1 MIEQIRA
8 IPFIAES
15 EAVKLLPDRR
25 VERYTRI
32 LQASEF
38 LPSQLTLSC
47 DRPVY
52 VEAKKFFALLAA
64 TSTVSAEPTCL
75 TVGLQNGA
83 VYRLPFMDVQWDD
96 MRPRPSGAPRSVET
110 DIMGLSTC
118 ILGNNMRPELQC
130 IYMDAQGAVTC
141 DSINACIN
149 PNVRFD
155 EPILMLPDIQP
166 MLWGRKFAVLSD
178 ANLLHIE
185 GDGFTVQIMSP
196 EEKGD
201 DWAML
206 RELAATPTEPV
217 FKGAI
222 EESLR
227 RLANFGECVRF
238 KEGKLVVG
246 ANEEPGLANMD
257 SGNVEFKIASLT
269 KLLPYATKLALAGT
283 NIHLYDAAGMQF
295 IVSGEETE

>member
-130 IYMDAQGAVTC
+130 IYMDAQGAGHTADAVGQE
-141 DSINACIN
+141 IRGFKRRQPA
-149 PNVRFD
+149 PHRGRRFYGAD
-155 EPILMLPDIQP
+155 NEP
-166 MLWGRKFAVLSD
+166 GGER
-178 ANLLHIE
+178 
-185 GDGFTVQIMSP
+185 
-196 EEKGD
+196 
-201 DWAML
+201 
-206 RELAATPTEPV
+206 
-217 FKGAI
+217 
-222 EESLR
+222 R
-227 RLANFGECVRF
+227 RLG
-238 KEGKLVVG
+238 
-246 ANEEPGLANMD
+246 
-257 SGNVEFKIASLT
+257 
-269 KLLPYATKLALAGT
+269 
-283 NIHLYDAAGMQF
+283 DAARTCRHANGAGF
-295 IVSGEETE
+295 